1 MGDGNN
7 HQCLNRSMFHPAQ
20 PLIPLSPMASF
31 GERTVMDSP
40 PHHCCLMVDHFSPSF
55 IWRLVGRDFLKSC
68 IRDKEGWLGIAQVL
82 LARSQPNLD
91 LVDLRRLG

>member
-7 HQCLNRSMFHPAQ
+7 HQCLNRSMFHPVQ

-31 GERTVMDSP
+31 VERTVMDSP

-55 IWRLVGRDFLKSC
+55 IWRLVGSDFLKSC
-68 IRDKEGWLGIAQVL
+68 FRDKEDCLGIAQVL
-82 LARSQPNLD
+82 LGRYKPNLD

>member
-7 HQCLNRSMFHPAQ
+7 HQCLNRSVFHAVQ

-31 GERTVMDSP
+31 GNLALMDSP

-55 IWRLVGRDFLKSC
+55 IWRLVGRDFLKS
-68 IRDKEGWLGIAQVL
+68 IIGDKEGWLGIAQVL
-82 LARSQPNLD
+82 LARYQPNLD
-91 LVDLRRLG
+91 LVYLRRLG

>member
-1 MGDGNN
+1 MPEQIGV
-7 HQCLNRSMFHPAQ
+7 HPVQ

-31 GERTVMDSP
+31 GELTVMDFQ

-55 IWRLVGRDFLKSC
+55 IWRLVGGDFLKS
-68 IRDKEGWLGIAQVL
+68 IIGDKEGWLGIAQVL
-82 LARSQPNLD
+82 FALYQPNLD